1 MSGRRCVM
9 KQKPIDPFFHQS
21 MYYTVIGE
29 DGRMIG
35 EVYVLD
41 RSMLP
46 SRSRNG
52 GRQGDSLYSVRRA
65 SSPRTTSR
73 HSSRWVHSDV

>member
-29 DGRMIG
+29 NGHTIG
-35 EVYVLD
+35 EVFVLD
-41 RSMLP
+41 RSLLAN
-46 SRSRNG
+46 RSANG
-52 GRQGDSLYSVRRA
+52 GRQGDSIYSIRRA

-73 HSSRWVHSDV
+73 H